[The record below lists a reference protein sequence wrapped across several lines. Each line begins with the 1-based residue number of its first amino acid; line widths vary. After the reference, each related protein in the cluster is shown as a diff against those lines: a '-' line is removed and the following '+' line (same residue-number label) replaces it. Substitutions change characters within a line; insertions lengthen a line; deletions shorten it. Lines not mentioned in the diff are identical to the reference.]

1 MIQAAVVGAG
11 YMGTVYGRVLSQ
23 LPEAELVGLCDQ
35 AEGRACEL
43 ASALGMH
50 GYAGDDLEEM
60 LRSAPGLQAVVIA
73 TPESEHVEAAL
84 AALEAGLDV
93 YIEKPLAPT
102 VAECEAILDA
112 AAGQDRLVMTGH
124 TTRFDPR
131 FAAASDAVA
140 RGDIG
145 EPVYAFAR
153 RNNPASRLG
162 RLGSR
167 VSVLGFLGIHD
178 IDLMLWLVGRPV
190 RSVFARSVRR
200 TLASLGLDDC
210 IVSVLTFDDGT
221 LAVIENAWG
230 VPDVQGQ
237 PTSVAFMLQG
247 TRGIIEIN
255 PREQGF
261 GIFTSETASY
271 PDMCFKPE
279 LHGQIT
285 GMYRD
290 AMAHFVH
297 CVASRETPWAN
308 GQDGMEAVRV
318 MEVIERS
325 LAQGHEV
332 PVT

>member
-1 MIQAAVVGAG
+1 MIGIAVVGVG
-11 YMGTVYGRVLSQ
+11 YMGTVYARVLNQ
-23 LPEAELVGLCDQ
+23 LPEAQLVGLCDQ
-35 AEGRACEL
+35 IEDRAQEL
-43 ASALGMH
+43 ANTLSMP
-50 GYAGDDLEEM
+50 GYAGSDLSAM
-60 LRSAPGLQAVVIA
+60 LHSTPDLRAVVIA
-73 TPESEHVEAAL
+73 TPESEHVGTAL
-84 AALEAGLDV
+84 AALQANLDLYV
-93 YIEKPLAPT
+93 EKPLAAT
-102 VAECEAILDA
+102 VAGCQQILDA
-112 AAGQDRLVMTGH
+112 AGARELLVMTGH

-131 FAAASDAVA
+131 FATAREAVA

-178 IDLMLWLVGRPV
+178 IDILLWFVGRPV

-200 TLASLGLDDC
+200 TLAERGLDDC
-210 IVSVLTFDDGT
+210 IVSMLTFDDGT
-221 LAVIENAWG
+221 LAVMENAWG

-237 PTSVAFMLQG
+237 PTSITFSLQG

-261 GIFTSETASY
+261 GIYT
-271 PDMCFKPE
+271 PDMASFPDMSFKPE

-290 AMAHFVH
+290 AMAHFIH
-297 CVASRETPWAN
+297 CIGTRETPWAN

-318 MEVIERS
+318 MEAIERS
-325 LAQGHEV
+325 LAEGLEV
-332 PVT
+332 PVV